1 MSSGGFKPA
10 VTLEQLRAAMQAF
23 ADERDW
29 AQFHT
34 PRNLM
39 MAMTG
44 EVGELSEL
52 FMWKHDAGAA
62 PGLPSWTAAE
72 KEHLG
77 EELSDVLLYLIRLS
91 DRCGIDLPSAAIAK
105 MAKNAKKY
113 PADAA
118 RGSSAK
124 YTAYE
129 GAASSAAG
137 AGAGAGVAEATA
149 ALGSAV
155 DATEAA
161 ATVSPDATA
170 ATPAADATVV
180 AAQADARVL
189 AGDATAIAPPAALPV
204 KSKAPA
210 ADTCARCNS
219 RLYDYVFVGG
229 MYAMIWGSV
238 CFAVYRA
245 TR

>member
-1 MSSGGFKPA
+1 MSSGGFKPT

-129 GAASSAAG
+129 GGASSAVA
-137 AGAGAGVAEATA
+137 AAGAGVAEATTA
-149 ALGSAV
+149 SGTAV
-155 DATEAA
+155 DAVAA
-161 ATVSPDATA
+161 ATTVSPDATA
-170 ATPAADATVV
+170 ATRDAGATVV
-180 AAQADARVL
+180 AAQAPARVSS
-189 AGDATAIAPPAALPV
+189 GDAQAVATPVALPV
-204 KSKAPA
+204 KPKAPA
-210 ADTCARCNS
+210 AETCARCDS
-219 RLYDYVFVGG
+219 RLYDYVFLGSVF
-229 MYAMIWGSV
+229 AMIYGTV
-238 CFAVYRA
+238 CFAIYRR

>member
-1 MSSGGFKPA
+1 MSSGGFEPT
-10 VTLEQLRAAMQAF
+10 VTLEKLRAGMQSF

-34 PRNLM
+34 PRNLLI
-39 MAMTG
+39 AMTG

-72 KEHLG
+72 KQHLG

-113 PADAA
+113 PADVA

-129 GAASSAAG
+129 GAAGGAA
-137 AGAGAGVAEATA
+137 
-149 ALGSAV
+149 
-155 DATEAA
+155 
-161 ATVSPDATA
+161 
-170 ATPAADATVV
+170 AADATSTVE
-180 AAQADARVL
+180 
-189 AGDATAIAPPAALPV
+189 ATAVEASHAVVCTPAPSASLPE
-204 KSKAPA
+204 KPKNSADKACP
-210 ADTCARCNS
+210 RCES
-219 RLYDYVFVGG
+219 RLYAFILGGGAILAITGIVG
-229 MYAMIWGSV
+229 MAL
-238 CFAVYRA
+238 YRGPP
-245 TR
+245 R